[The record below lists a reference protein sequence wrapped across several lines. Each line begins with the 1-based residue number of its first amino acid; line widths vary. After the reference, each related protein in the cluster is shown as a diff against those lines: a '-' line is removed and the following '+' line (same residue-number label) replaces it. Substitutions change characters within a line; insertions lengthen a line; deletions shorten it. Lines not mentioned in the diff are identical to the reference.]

1 VSPPADPPENAKPAS
16 PASDFDIARLFAMP
30 KLLILQGGLYTI
42 IAALTP
48 VATFLISDSPL
59 TVRAIVGLVVIAV
72 IAGATALKAFLSTT
86 FSESSASTP
95 DKPTI

>member
-1 VSPPADPPENAKPAS
+1 
-16 PASDFDIARLFAMP
+16 MP

-48 VATFLISDSPL
+48 IATFLISDAVL
-59 TVRAIVGLVVIAV
+59 TSRSIAAVVCSAL

-86 FSESSASTP
+86 FSESAASVP
-95 DKPTI
+95 DKPAQPNLPSTNFV